1 MYHSAEELEQKIRGM
16 LFLSIRLVELEKKE
30 YNVKDHQH
38 LVDNIRALAGDIYNE
53 NSPSKWH
60 SLWYSQ

>member
-30 YNVKDHQH
+30 YDVKDHQH

-53 NSPSKWH
+53 NRGSK
-60 SLWYSQ
+60 

>member
-1 MYHSAEELEQKIRGM
+1 MHHSAEELEQKIRGM

-53 NSPSKWH
+53 NSPSK
-60 SLWYSQ
+60 

>member
-53 NSPSKWH
+53 NSPSK
-60 SLWYSQ
+60 

>member
-1 MYHSAEELEQKIRGM
+1 MYHSAEELEQKNRGM

-53 NSPSKWH
+53 NSPSK
-60 SLWYSQ
+60 

>member
-30 YNVKDHQH
+30 YNVKHHQH

-53 NSPSKWH
+53 NSPSK
-60 SLWYSQ
+60 

>member
-30 YNVKDHQH
+30 YDIKYHQH

-53 NSPSKWH
+53 NSPSK
-60 SLWYSQ
+60 